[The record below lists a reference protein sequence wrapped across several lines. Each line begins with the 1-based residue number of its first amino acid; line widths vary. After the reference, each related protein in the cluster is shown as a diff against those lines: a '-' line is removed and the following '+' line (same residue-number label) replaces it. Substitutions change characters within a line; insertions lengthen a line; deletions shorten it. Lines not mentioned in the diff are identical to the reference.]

1 MTAPNEV
8 PNVPLV
14 LVCWEDAASDS
25 GATLEAHE
33 DFPTFQRWTIGVMK
47 SNGRSKV
54 TLAATY
60 DDRDGPTFDTPTSIP
75 TGCVLWIRELSAT
88 DKSYRPGGGMTPRK
102 DRRKK

>member
-1 MTAPNEV
+1 MTSPNEV
-8 PNVPLV
+8 PAVPFV
-14 LVCWEDAASDS
+14 IVCWEDASADA
-25 GATLEAHE
+25 GTTLEPHE
-33 DFPTFQRWTIGVMK
+33 DFPTFPRWTIGVMK

-88 DKSYRPGGGMTPRK
+88 GKSYRPGGGMTPRK